1 MVKIEELKNLLELK
15 ESDAAKMS
23 VEQLRL
29 LLGVLRYST
38 RIVQRELNTRED
50 FIISKKVKSSPA

>member
-15 ESDAAKMS
+15 ESEVKKMS
-23 VEQLRL
+23 IEQLRL

-38 RIVQRELNTRED
+38 RIIQRELNSREELNT
-50 FIISKKVKSSPA
+50 FGVAKKRSA

>member
-38 RIVQRELNTRED
+38 RIIQRELNIREES
-50 FIISKKVKSSPA
+50 IVSKKVKSSSA